1 MSWHVFAF
9 QWNDLSGQVC
19 DVFTPKLFGLFHHF
33 LSIILTSAFL
43 SHHMFFV
50 LFFLILIFRSTI
62 VSKILDNVTQN

>member
-43 SHHMFFV
+43 SPSYVLCFV
-50 LFFLILIFRSTI
+50 LSDFNI
-62 VSKILDNVTQN
+62 